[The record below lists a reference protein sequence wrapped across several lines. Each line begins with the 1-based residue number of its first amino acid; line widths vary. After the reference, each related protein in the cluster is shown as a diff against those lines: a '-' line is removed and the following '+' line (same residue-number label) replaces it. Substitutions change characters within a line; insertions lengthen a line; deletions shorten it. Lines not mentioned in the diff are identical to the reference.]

1 MKRSIF
7 LLSIAALLGVAL
19 TAQAGEVTIG
29 AAAPPLKVAKWIK
42 GQPVKSFEKGKV
54 YVVEFWATWCGPCR
68 ASIPHLTEMAKKYK
82 GKATFTGVS
91 VWENPPGQWK
101 DTTLDA
107 VAKFVK
113 DMGEKMDYNIAADG
127 QDAYMAENWMTA
139 ASQGGIPT
147 AFVVDRDG
155 TIAWIGHPM
164 MGLDEAVGQIIEGK
178 FNKAAYKVEFAKV
191 QAEQKKAMEAN
202 EKLSK
207 LMGPF
212 QEAMKAGN
220 KENAVK
226 EIDKIIAADP
236 EVGLQLTSS
245 KFMLMV
251 DYDEAGAMQWAA
263 QVLEG
268 IGKDDPMN
276 LNTIAWTIVD
286 TASIKKPDYQ
296 LAIKM
301 ALRANDLT
309 NNENP
314 MILDTLGYAYFK
326 AGNLDKAIEVQEKA
340 VALLANNVIDDKT
353 KKEIQDRLTM
363 FKEKKKG
370 G

>member
-7 LLSIAALLGVAL
+7 LLSIATLLGAAL
-19 TAQAGEVTIG
+19 TAQAGELTVG
-29 AAAPPLKVAKWIK
+29 NAAPPLKVAKWIK

-54 YVVEFWATWCGPCR
+54 YVVEFWATWCGPCK

-101 DTTLDA
+101 DTTLES

-127 QDAYMAENWMTA
+127 QEAFMAENWMQA

-164 MGLDEAVGQIIEGK
+164 VGLDEAVGQIIDGK
-178 FNKAAYKVEFAKV
+178 FDKAAFKVEFAKA
-191 QAEQKKAMEAN
+191 QEEQKKAMEAN

-207 LMGPF
+207 MLGPF
-212 QEAMKAGN
+212 QDAMKAGK
-220 KENAVK
+220 KEDAIK
-226 EIDKIIAADP
+226 EIDKIIAADS
-236 EVGLQLTSS
+236 EIGLQLATT
-245 KFMLMV
+245 KFMLLASF
-251 DYDEAGAMQWAA
+251 DEAGAMAWAA
-263 QVLEG
+263 QALDG
-268 IGKDDPMN
+268 LCKDDAMN
-276 LNTIAWTIVD
+276 LNTIAWTMID
-286 TASIKKPDYQ
+286 TPEIKKPDYQ

-301 ALRANDLT
+301 AVRANELT

-326 AGNLDKAIEVQEKA
+326 SGNLDKAIEIQEKA
-340 VALLANNVIDDKT
+340 VASLANTQIDDKT